1 MSDVVEF
8 PNPNAFYSYLENL
21 RKAYDEGRLKNFI
34 CIYSC
39 DYEEEEHRP
48 KEFIEKIEP
57 YWFGEKSCVYLLG
70 LTDIMKDEIREF
82 MKRKVQEAWDSE
94 VEE

>member
-1 MSDVVEF
+1 MKVVEF
-8 PNPNAFYSYLENL
+8 PNPNAFYSYLEGL
-21 RKAYDEGRLKNFI
+21 KKAYDEDRLKNFI

-39 DYEEEEHRP
+39 DYEEEELRP
-48 KEFIEKIEP
+48 KEFMEKIEP

-82 MKRKVQEAWDSE
+82 MKEKIRQ
-94 VEE
+94 VEEGEI